1 MSAPGYDP
9 QLREYARY
17 SNYRDL
23 SIVYEGHS
31 ESIAIRTP
39 DFSPKGMFIHI
50 SRYFPQGTV
59 LKVRFCLGRTG
70 YEVHA
75 RGEVRYCL
83 LGVGIGIEFVDM
95 NAEDRRAIE
104 DELGIPPEDSA
115 AAVGGQP

>member
-1 MSAPGYDP
+1 MSSPSLDP
-9 QLREYARY
+9 HASREYARY
-17 SNYRDL
+17 STYRDL

-59 LKVRFCLGRTG
+59 LKVRFRLSRSG
-70 YEVHA
+70 YEVQA

-83 LGVGIGIEFVDM
+83 LGVGVGIEFVDM
-95 NAEDRRAIE
+95 NVEDRRAIE
-104 DELGIPPEDSA
+104 EELGIPPEQASADSA
-115 AAVGGQP
+115 T

>member
-1 MSAPGYDP
+1 MSSPGLEP
-9 QLREYARY
+9 QPREYARY

-50 SRYFPQGTV
+50 GRYFPQGTV
-59 LKVRFCLGRTG
+59 LKVRFRLGRTG
-70 YEVHA
+70 YEVRA

-83 LGVGIGIEFVDM
+83 LGVGIGVEFVDM
-95 NAEDRRAIE
+95 SPEDRHAIE
-104 DELGIPPEDSA
+104 DELGIPPEDSLA
-115 AAVGGQP
+115 PDDQPA